1 MPVRASAH
9 LPAHLRKGSPMHSD
23 TSRRGVT
30 LIELLVTISI
40 TTVLASLLLPAVQSA
55 RESGRRVSCMNNMA
69 QVATA
74 FIDYDGRHNILP
86 GWRNAH
92 PALRPGVRQ
101 SDPAFA
107 RVLDAN
113 TPSWP
118 ILLMPYLERLDVWK
132 SWESATKTKP
142 VPAAAPMIETLVCT
156 SSPVVNG
163 NLAQLAYV
171 VNAGS
176 CFVSPPTARRQ
187 YRSDGVFVDNVGEP
201 PAGVSGASVYMASRM
216 GLAAIASGDGAGN
229 TLLVAEKSSSTV
241 TQGSWNSVA
250 PVARLTAAKT
260 AQSIAV
266 FNSASKTAVPVFGLT
281 ATLPKASEKVL
292 NGFAGAPSS
301 NHPGGV
307 IVAFGDGH
315 TRYLG
320 DRIAAHVYAQLV
332 TSRGEW
338 VPQGSSGSY
347 ATNSLVGQR
356 WLNLGPKPYVL
367 SLSDYD

>member
-1 MPVRASAH
+1 
-9 LPAHLRKGSPMHSD
+9 MHSHP
-23 TSRRGVT
+23 SRLGVT

-40 TTVLASLLLPAVQSA
+40 TTVMASLLLPAVQSA
-55 RESGRRVSCMNNMA
+55 RESGRRTECMTNVA

-74 FIDYDGRHNILP
+74 FIAYDGRHNVLP
-86 GWRNAH
+86 GWRNPH
-92 PALRPGVRQ
+92 PALRAGVRQ

-107 RVLDAN
+107 RVLDTN

-118 ILLMPYLERLDVWK
+118 IPLMPYLDRLDVWK
-132 SWESATKTKP
+132 SWESATKTHP
-142 VPAAAPMIETLVCT
+142 VPVAAPMIGTLLCT
-156 SSPVVNG
+156 SSPIVNG
-163 NLAQLAYV
+163 NSAQLAYV

-176 CFVSPPTARRQ
+176 CFVSPPTARSQ
-187 YRSDGVFVDNVGEP
+187 YRSDGVFLDTVGEP
-201 PAGVSGASVYMASRM
+201 PAGVSGASVYKASRM
-216 GLAAIASGDGAGN
+216 GLAGMASGDGVGN
-229 TLLVAEKSSSTV
+229 TLLVSEKSSSTV
-241 TQGSWNSVA
+241 TQGSWNSVS
-250 PVARLTAAKT
+250 PVAKLTAAKT

-266 FNSASKTAVPVFGLT
+266 FNSVSKTAVPVFGLT
-281 ATLPKASEKVL
+281 ATIPTTSQKVL

-307 IVAFGDGH
+307 IVAFGDGQ

-320 DRIAAHVYAQLV
+320 ERIAPHVYAQLV

-338 VPQGSSGSY
+338 VPQGSSGNY